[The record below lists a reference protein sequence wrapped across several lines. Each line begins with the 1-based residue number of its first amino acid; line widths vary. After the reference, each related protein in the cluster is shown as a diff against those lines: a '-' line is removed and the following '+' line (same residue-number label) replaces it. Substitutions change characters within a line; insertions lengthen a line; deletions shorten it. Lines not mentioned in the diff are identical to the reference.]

1 MKDCEIDYANE
12 GVLDQS
18 ELTTAEQI
26 FGLANHVSSKD
37 QDLSWPIRDKLWQK
51 MDQ

>member
-18 ELTTAEQI
+18 ELMSEEQI
-26 FGLANHVSSKD
+26 FGLANHVSLKESGFELTN
-37 QDLSWPIRDKLWQK
+37 QRQAVT
-51 MDQ
+51 

>member
-1 MKDCEIDYANE
+1 MKDCETDYANE

-26 FGLANHVSSKD
+26 FGLANHVTSKD
-37 QDLSWPIRDKLWQK
+37 QDLS
-51 MDQ
+51 